1 MDNDRKR
8 ILVMEDSDIF
18 ADMLV
23 EFLVSSGYELERA
36 VNGFEGIKQVYAYK
50 PHLIITDVE
59 MPLLKGYQVTRLL
72 KSRKSTGGIPII
84 MFTSLAETKDRFW
97 GNQAGADTYIEKLP
111 DNFQPLNTAVAK
123 ILSVQHDIDFAALER
138 EGKRINDSVIIEMVS
153 NLLDNKLFQST
164 VIGML
169 AELSDRAYSMEMIVR
184 GIFDLLHNICE
195 TEIVSMMIR
204 GTEGSLYVY
213 TANFAGLS
221 RVTADDFSGISVSD
235 FNSLF
240 PDFQVETKYEKNFYP
255 DGNDSKKIVSY
266 NVIPL
271 TIAGEQ
277 FASLH
282 IANSIKEYF
291 SPAILENINIF
302 LVSAAPIIAN
312 ALSMHELEEL
322 QKRTRTA
329 FARYVPADAIDEII
343 KDYSKTASQSENRN
357 TVVLFSDIRNF
368 TNISE
373 YSSAQDTVAFLN
385 EFFAKMGA
393 EIISEGGHIDK
404 FIGDEIMAIFGAFKT
419 VADAPVKAVNA
430 AVKMLAA
437 LSGVNTED
445 IALPQNGLA
454 IGVGINYGECVLG
467 NIGFKNKM
475 DYTIIGDT
483 VNLASRLESLTK
495 IYHHPIIVSEH
506 VYNAA
511 KDDFLFRKIDNVRV
525 KGKEEPVGIYAVYTG
540 FEGSGGNVL
549 RSGKILDI
557 PSVPSLFVNRE
568 MLDNYNKGLR
578 LFYMR
583 EWKSAGEYFAQAVAL
598 NGEDYLSRVYLER
611 TAEFEKSPPPAE
623 WDGVVTL
630 TRK

>member
-1 MDNDRKR
+1 MDMNKKR

-23 EFLVSSGYELERA
+23 EFLISSGYDVKRA
-36 VNGFEGIKQVYAYK
+36 VNGFEGIKQIYSYLPCLV
-50 PHLIITDVE
+50 ITDVE
-59 MPLLKGYQVTRLL
+59 MPLLRGYQVTRLL
-72 KSRKSTGGIPII
+72 KSRKHTGDIPII
-84 MFTSLAETKDRFW
+84 MFTSLGETKDRFW
-97 GNQAGADTYIEKLP
+97 GNQAGADMYIEKSP
-111 DNFQPLNTAVAK
+111 DNFQPLGEAVAK
-123 ILSVQHDIDFAALER
+123 ILSEQRDIDFAALER
-138 EGKRINDSVIIEMVS
+138 EGRRINDSAIIEMVS

-164 VIGML
+164 IIGML
-169 AELSDRAYSMEMIVR
+169 TELSDKAYSMEMIVR

-195 TEIVSMMIR
+195 TEIVSLMIR
-204 GTEGSLYVY
+204 GTEGALYVY

-221 RVTADDFSGISVSD
+221 RVTADDFSAISVSD
-235 FNSLF
+235 FNNLF
-240 PDFQVETKYEKNFYP
+240 PDFHVETKQAENFYS
-255 DGNDSKKIVSY
+255 DGDNSKKITSY
-266 NVIPL
+266 DVIPMV
-271 TIAGEQ
+271 IAGEK

-291 SPAILENINIF
+291 SPAIIENINIF
-302 LVSAAPIIAN
+302 LASAAPIIAN
-312 ALSMHELEEL
+312 ALSMHELAEL

-329 FARYVPADAIDEII
+329 FARYVPADAMDEII
-343 KDYSKTASQSENRN
+343 KESAKTASQSENRN
-357 TVVLFSDIRNF
+357 AVVLFSDIRNF

-373 YSSAQDTVAFLN
+373 HSSAQDTVAFLN
-385 EFFAKMGA
+385 EFFAKMGK

-404 FIGDEIMAIFGAFKT
+404 FIGDAIMAVFGAFKT
-419 VADAPVKAVNA
+419 LPDAPTNAVCA

-437 LSGVNTED
+437 LSEVNTAD
-445 IALPQNGLA
+445 IALPRNGLA
-454 IGVGINYGECVLG
+454 IGIGINYGECVLG

-483 VNLASRLESLTK
+483 VNLASRLEGITK
-495 IYHHPIIVSEH
+495 LYRHPIIVSEY

-511 KDDFLFRKIDNVRV
+511 RDNFLFRKIDNVRV

-540 FEGSGGNVL
+540 FEGSDGKIL
-549 RSGKILDI
+549 RSGKILNI
-557 PSVPSLFVNRE
+557 PPVPSLLVNRE
-568 MLDNYNKGLR
+568 MLDNYNKGLS

-611 TAEFEKSPPPAE
+611 TAEFEKSPPPGD